1 MTGGRPFRV
10 LVAPD
15 SFKGSLDARA
25 VAEAIRDGIHDV
37 LPDAE
42 VTAAPIADGGEG
54 LLDVLVPVLGG
65 ALRATRV
72 AGPLPGQAVDAAWG
86 YVERDRLAIIEMACA
101 AGLLLVPPG
110 RRDPRITTSYGFGE
124 VIRAALHAGAQRIL
138 VGIGGTATNDGGAG
152 MAQALGV
159 RLLADDGIP
168 IGRGGAALSRLA
180 SIDLSGLD
188 PLLRAARVIV
198 ASDVSNPLTGPSG
211 ASYVYGPQK
220 GATPAMVE
228 ELDRAL
234 ETYRQVILRTTG
246 TDVQLVPGSGAA
258 GGAGAALAVFCRAEM
273 RLGIDVVLDAIGF
286 DERLS
291 HTDLVITGEGR
302 LDDQTSAG
310 KAMAGV
316 KARAHARGV
325 PVAAIV
331 GSVQGD
337 AARFKGQDGFC
348 DVRPL
353 VDGTMTVEAAIR
365 DARRL
370 IRMRTTQ
377 LIRGLDPGGSRP

>member
-1 MTGGRPFRV
+1 MTGGRPLRV

-15 SFKGSLDARA
+15 SFKGSLDAGT
-25 VAEAIRDGIHDV
+25 VADAIRAGIHDA

-42 VTAAPIADGGEG
+42 VTTTPIADGGEG

-65 ALRATRV
+65 TLHTTRV
-72 AGPLPGQAVDAAWG
+72 AGPLPGQFVDAAWG
-86 YVERDRLAIIEMACA
+86 YVDHDRLAIIEMACA
-101 AGLLLVPPG
+101 AGLLLVPPD

-124 VIRAALHAGAQRIL
+124 LIRAALHAGAQRVL

-152 MAQALGV
+152 MAQALGA
-159 RLLADDGIP
+159 RLLADDGLP

-180 SIDLSGLD
+180 TIDRSVVD
-188 PLLRAARVIV
+188 PLINGASFVV
-198 ASDVSNPLTGPSG
+198 ASDVRSPLTGPAG
-211 ASYVYGPQK
+211 ASFVYGPQK
-220 GATPAMVE
+220 GATPAMVA
-228 ELDRAL
+228 ELDRSL
-234 ETYRQVILRTTG
+234 ENYRQVILRSTG
-246 TDVQLVPGSGAA
+246 IDVQQVPGSGAA
-258 GGAGAALAVFCRAEM
+258 GGAGAALAVFCKAEM
-273 RLGIDVVLDAIGF
+273 RLGIDVVLDALGF

-291 HTDLVITGEGR
+291 SVDLVITGEGR

-316 KARAHARGV
+316 RARAHARGV
-325 PVAAIV
+325 PVAAVV

-337 AARFKGQDGFC
+337 PERFKGPDGFS

-370 IRMRTTQ
+370 VRMRTTQ
-377 LIRGLDPGGSRP
+377 LIRGMHPGERRA

>member
-1 MTGGRPFRV
+1 MNDGRPLRV
-10 LVAPD
+10 IVAPD
-15 SFKGSLDARA
+15 SFKGSLDAAA
-25 VAEAIRDGIHDV
+25 VADAVRSGILDV

-42 VTAAPIADGGEG
+42 VTVAPVADGGEG
-54 LLDVLVPVLGG
+54 LLEVLAPVLGA
-65 ALRATRV
+65 ALQTTRV
-72 AGPLPGQAVDAAWG
+72 AGPLPGQFVDAAWG
-86 YVERDRLAIIEMACA
+86 YVDRDRLAIIEMACA
-101 AGLLLVPPG
+101 AGLLLVPPEQ
-110 RRDPRITTSYGFGE
+110 RDPRITTSYGFGE
-124 VIRAALHAGAQRIL
+124 VIRAALHAGAKRIL

-159 RLLADDGIP
+159 RLLADDGTP
-168 IGRGGAALSRLA
+168 IGRGGVALGLLA
-180 SIDLSGLD
+180 SIDLSERE
-188 PLLRAARVIV
+188 PLLAGARVVV
-198 ASDVSNPLTGPSG
+198 ASDVSSPLTGPNG
-211 ASYVYGPQK
+211 ASHVYGPQK
-220 GATPAMVE
+220 GATPAMVA

-234 ETYRQVILRTTG
+234 ENYRQVIVQSTG
-246 TDVQLVPGSGAA
+246 VDVQQVPGSGAA
-258 GGAGAALAVFCRAEM
+258 GGAGAALAVFCNAEM

-286 DERLS
+286 DEHLS

-316 KARAHARGV
+316 RARAHARGV

-337 AARFKGQDGFC
+337 PERFKGPDGFC

-353 VDGTMTVEAAIR
+353 VDGTITVDAAIR
-365 DARRL
+365 DASRL

-377 LIRGLDPGGSRP
+377 LIRGLDPGGRRS